1 MSKARFTVIK
11 EHIIRR
17 IELHEWLAGDRVP
30 SENDLATEFSVS
42 RMTARRALAELA
54 EEGILVRT
62 QGLGSFVADARP
74 RSSIL
79 EIHSI
84 DREIRDRGHI
94 HKARLLQLCEVKAG
108 RTTAL
113 LLGLDK
119 GSPAYHSIVL
129 HHENDIPL
137 QYEERFVNPRFGPQY
152 LQQDFTHI
160 TPSSYLSRI
169 SPLTEADQT
178 VEAVTVSDAVA
189 EVLDIDSNEPCLKV
203 SRRTWCQQGIV
214 NIANLYYPGSRYRL
228 GGHLTLRSQ
237 A

>member
-17 IELHEWLAGDRVP
+17 IELHEWQAGDRVP

-42 RMTARRALAELA
+42 RMTARRALQELG

-84 DREIRDRGHI
+84 DKEIQDRGHI
-94 HKARLLQLCEVKAG
+94 YKARLLELAEVKAG

-113 LLGLDK
+113 MLGLEK
-119 GSPAYHSIVL
+119 GSNVYHSIVL
-129 HHENDIPL
+129 HHENNIPL
-137 QYEERFVNPRFGPQY
+137 QYEERFVNPRFGPDY

-160 TPSSYLSRI
+160 TPSNYLSQI

-189 EVLDIDSNEPCLKV
+189 QLLDIDTNEPCLKV
-203 SRRTWCQQGIV
+203 SRRTWCHQGIV

-228 GGHLTLRSQ
+228 GGHLTTEV
-237 A
+237 